1 MPFSE
6 TVTQRRIFWFWL
18 PLAAM
23 WIMMAIEQPLVSG
36 VMARLPDP
44 ALNLAAF
51 GVTFALALLVE
62 GPVVMLLTAGTAL
75 PKDRQSYRRLMHFT
89 HLMAGGLTA
98 LHLLIALTPLYGLLV
113 GKLIGA
119 PAEVIELSREGFL
132 LMTPWTAAIAYRR
145 LWQGGLIRF
154 NRTNVVPLTIAARL
168 ITTIVVLGIGLFWG
182 RVPGVY
188 VGSIGLSLGVTAA
201 AVVSYAFARP
211 TIQAHLS
218 TDAGGETLLTWP
230 DLLTFYAPLAL
241 TSLIVLANTPLFST
255 ALARAADPLL
265 SLAVWPV
272 VLSFLFLGR
281 SIALSFQEVAVALLA
296 DRASY
301 RQLNRFALVVA
312 GVLAV
317 IFAGVTWTPLARI
330 WFASV
335 AGLSPQLVSFA
346 LVPAAIAALTPAL
359 ATLISW
365 QRGILVHTKQTQYI
379 SRSVM
384 VSLTVLVATLA
395 VGVGLT
401 ALPGAMVAASAL
413 FASLTAEWAYVSW
426 RGRIAAQD
434 AGLVDLLVASV
445 SPQSI

>member
-23 WIMMAIEQPLVSG
+23 WIMMAIEQPVVAA

-51 GVTFALALLVE
+51 GVTFALALMVE

-75 PKDRQSYRRLMHFT
+75 PKDRQSYQRLMHFT

-98 LHLLIALTPLYGLLV
+98 LHLLLALTPLYGLLV

-119 PAEVIELSREGFL
+119 PTEVIELSRVGFL

-145 LWQGGLIRF
+145 LWQGVLIRF

-168 ITTIVVLGIGLFWG
+168 ITTTLVLGTGLLWARF
-182 RVPGVY
+182 PGVY
-188 VGSIGLSLGVTAA
+188 VASVALSLGVTAA
-201 AVVSYAFARP
+201 MIVSYAFARP
-211 TIQAHLS
+211 TIQAHLT

-230 DLLTFYAPLAL
+230 DLLTFYVPLAL
-241 TSLIVLANTPLFST
+241 TSLIVLANQPLFST

-272 VLSFLFLGR
+272 VMSLVFLGR
-281 SIALSFQEVAVALLA
+281 SIALSFQEVAVALLG

-301 RQLNRFALVVA
+301 GQLRHFARVVA

-317 IFAGVTWTPLARI
+317 IFMGITWTPLARI

-335 AGLSPQLVSFA
+335 AGLSPELVSFA
-346 LVPAAIAALTPAL
+346 LLPAAISALAPAI

-365 QRGILVHTKQTQYI
+365 QRGVLVHTKQTQYV

-384 VSLTVLVATLA
+384 VSLTVLVTMLVA
-395 VGVGLT
+395 GIGLT
-401 ALPGAMVAASAL
+401 PLPGAVVAAVAL
-413 FASLTAEWAYVSW
+413 SVSLLAEWGYVSW
-426 RGRIAAQD
+426 RGRIAAQE
-434 AGLVDLLVASV
+434 AGLVDTLVARGA
-445 SPQSI
+445 PQSI

>member
-145 LWQGGLIRF
+145 LWQGVLIRF

-201 AVVSYAFARP
+201 AIVSYAFARP

-335 AGLSPQLVSFA
+335 AGLDPQLVSFA

>member
-145 LWQGGLIRF
+145 LWQGVLIRF